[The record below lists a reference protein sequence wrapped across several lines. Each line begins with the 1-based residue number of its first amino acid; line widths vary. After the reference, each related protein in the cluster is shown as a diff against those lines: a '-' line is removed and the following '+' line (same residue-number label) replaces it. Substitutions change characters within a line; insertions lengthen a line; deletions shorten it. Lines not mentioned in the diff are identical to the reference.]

1 MNRHERR
8 KQRAV
13 GTDPRLTGMELRY
26 GGRTLIV
33 TTYLNTD
40 QDAHEAA
47 LRMQEAARGPNAD
60 MCIVTVAEV
69 EDRQAAAEMWSTMF
83 EKAERHVK
91 HEGQA

>member
-8 KQRAV
+8 KKRAV

-33 TTYLNTD
+33 TAYLNTD
-40 QDAHEAA
+40 QDPNAAA
-47 LRMQEAARGPNAD
+47 LRVQQAARGENAD
-60 MCIVTVAEV
+60 MCIVTVAEI
-69 EDRQAAAEMWSTMF
+69 EDRDAAAKMWSKMF

-91 HEGQA
+91 AES